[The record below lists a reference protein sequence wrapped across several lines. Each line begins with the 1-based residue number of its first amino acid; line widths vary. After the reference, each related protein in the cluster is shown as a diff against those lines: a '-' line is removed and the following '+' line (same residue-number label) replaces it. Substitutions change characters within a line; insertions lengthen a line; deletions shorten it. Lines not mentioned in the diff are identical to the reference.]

1 MEEKKTLTH
10 KQLKSIPVLLTE
22 PNYEAARA
30 KLGIGQTTLY
40 RWLGDENFKNAL
52 AQERNKVSNDALSRL
67 KTCLSQAVE
76 TLYDIMTRS
85 ASEQA
90 RRQAS
95 ESMIRYAM
103 KGYEIQNI
111 NERIERIEKI
121 LQERELH

>member
-1 MEEKKTLTH
+1 MEEKKALTL
-10 KQLKSIPVLLTE
+10 KQLKSIPVLLSE
-22 PNYEAARA
+22 PSYEQARA

-40 RWLGDENFKNAL
+40 RWLADENFKRAL
-52 AQERNKVSNDALSRL
+52 DQERNKVTNDALSRL
-67 KTCLSQAVE
+67 KTSLSQAVE
-76 TLYDIMTRS
+76 TLFSIMTQS
-85 ASEQA
+85 QSEQA

-121 LQERELH
+121 LQEKEIL